1 MNYDQIVNELW
12 EAALQNFIRQITFG
26 MLEQSHNTVQ
36 KSYTL
41 REACHYKREFGGR
54 IYAIQQ
60 EIEKEEET
68 SMGNTYYILNTTN
81 RNRLVNGFRF
91 KRIVATSIS

>member
-1 MNYDQIVNELW
+1 
-12 EAALQNFIRQITFG
+12 
-26 MLEQSHNTVQ
+26 MLEQSHNTAQ

-60 EIEKEEET
+60 EACHYQREVGGRIYAIQQEIKK
-68 SMGNTYYILNTTN
+68 I
-81 RNRLVNGFRF
+81 RNKHGQYLLHL
-91 KRIVATSIS
+91 KHHQ